1 MLISSNMS
9 RVIARARTVLVTL
22 CPADEPVEGLS
33 WNLFAKL
40 SSTRMRSPS
49 ARLRLPVFLALA
61 VGVTACSTDSAS
73 GAPTTGATSLG
84 PATTGGATPTG
95 SSTGPSSEASTG
107 TPPSESSETGTVP
120 TTSGT
125 TGDPFGDTSTGE
137 PVPPPFEPGHVFVVG
152 FNDRQVFEYDA
163 ALQPVTSW
171 THPSFDAAEGPSG
184 MVFDVRGH
192 LVVASYDQFCVFSGS
207 GEIETCHPKIQAQRT
222 ENIIFDIARNLYTTT
237 STGGT
242 DEIHK
247 YDENYNHV
255 TTFTLPTGNLTGI
268 TCDPEGDLFVASQTG
283 AVSTIYKVAESDL
296 AVLDTFTVP
305 GNAEGLQFAPD
316 GSLLVAL
323 AAGVGISRVVASS
336 PSSVLSTISDPGLFW
351 PVPLTID
358 AAGNLY
364 TGDFEDGTGSAASD
378 LFIFD
383 AAGAIVAERRP
394 SELRGPFGMVV
405 AGVSLPCG
413 AVPPS

>member
-1 MLISSNMS
+1 M
-9 RVIARARTVLVTL
+9 
-22 CPADEPVEGLS
+22 G
-33 WNLFAKL
+33 
-40 SSTRMRSPS
+40 
-49 ARLRLPVFLALA
+49 
-61 VGVTACSTDSAS
+61 
-73 GAPTTGATSLG
+73 
-84 PATTGGATPTG
+84 
-95 SSTGPSSEASTG
+95 STGEPSSGTSTSVG
-107 TPPSESSETGTVP
+107 ASESSETGTNP
-120 TTSGT
+120 TASSS
-125 TGDPFGDTSTGE
+125 TGDPFGEASTGE
-137 PVPPPFEPGHVFVVG
+137 PVPPPFEPGHVLIVG
-152 FNDRQVFEYDA
+152 FNDREVFEYDG
-163 ALQPVTSW
+163 ALQLVTSW
-171 THPSFDAAEGPSG
+171 THPSFAAAEGPSG
-184 MVFDVRGH
+184 MVFDHRGY
-192 LVVASYDQFCVFSGS
+192 LVVASFDQFCVFSGS

-283 AVSTIYKVAESDL
+283 ANSTIYKVAESDL
-296 AVLDTFTVP
+296 SVLDTFTVP

-364 TGDFEDGTGSAASD
+364 TGDFEDGNGSVASD

-394 SELRGPFGMVV
+394 SELQGPFGMVV

-413 AVPPS
+413 AVPPR

>member
-1 MLISSNMS
+1 MLEVAAVPSAWM
-9 RVIARARTVLVTL
+9 R
-22 CPADEPVEGLS
+22 LS
-33 WNLFAKL
+33 
-40 SSTRMRSPS
+40 S
-49 ARLRLPVFLALA
+49 ARLNVSILFALA
-61 VGVTACSTDSAS
+61 VGVGACSSESSDGT
-73 GAPTTGATSLG
+73 PTTGATSVA
-84 PATTGGATPTG
+84 P
-95 SSTGPSSEASTG
+95 SSTGTTAAGSSDTSSGEASTG
-107 TPPSESSETGTVP
+107 TPPIGSTSTGINPTDSS
-120 TTSGT
+120 TS
-125 TGDPFGDTSTGE
+125 DPFGDPSTGE
-137 PVPPPFEPGHVFVVG
+137 PEPPPFEPGHVFVAG
-152 FNDRQVFEYDA
+152 FNDRQVFEFDG
-163 ALQPVTSW
+163 ALQSVTSW
-171 THPSFDAAEGPSG
+171 SHPSFDAAEGPSG
-184 MVFDVRGH
+184 MVFDYRGY
-192 LVVASYDQFCVFSGS
+192 LVVASFDQFCVFSGS

-222 ENIIFDIARNLYTTT
+222 ENIIFDISRNLYTTT

-242 DEIHK
+242 DEIHR

-255 TTFTLPTGNLTGI
+255 TTFSLPTGNLTGI

-283 AVSTIYKVAESDL
+283 ATSTIYRVAEGDL
-296 AVLDTFTVP
+296 SVLDTFTVP

-336 PSSVLSTISDPGLFW
+336 PSSVLSTISDAGLFW

-358 AAGNLY
+358 ADGNLY
-364 TGDFEDGTGSAASD
+364 TADFEDGTGSAAAD

-383 AAGAIVAERRP
+383 QAGAIVAERRP